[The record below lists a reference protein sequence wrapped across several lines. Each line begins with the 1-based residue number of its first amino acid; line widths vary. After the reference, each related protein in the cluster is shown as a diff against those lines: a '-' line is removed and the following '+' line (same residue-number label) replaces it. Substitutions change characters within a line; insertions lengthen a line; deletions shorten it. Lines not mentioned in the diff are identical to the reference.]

1 MESQLLADF
10 GASLNRGFGMGYTRF
25 SRATRFSLHLLA
37 ALGLTM
43 ISSHTMAW
51 FFDVGNS
58 GPAKP
63 YVADSFQDGVI
74 SIAVQLEKNMVIAPM
89 NSKLMIANFVSL
101 QDLNETSAFGKL
113 ASANLMH
120 ELQIRNWNI
129 MDPLFTRD
137 LYVGPTGEFA
147 LSRDPKRLPGSL
159 PSLEI
164 IAGTYQTTADSIIL
178 NVRMINAHTSA
189 VISTAQVIFPKNQ
202 VTNALVAQPPVMPIL
217 SLAK

>member
-1 MESQLLADF
+1 MVYSWL
-10 GASLNRGFGMGYTRF
+10 
-25 SRATRFSLHLLA
+25 SRTKRFSLHLLA
-37 ALGLTM
+37 GLFLAM
-43 ISSHTMAW
+43 ISSQSMAW
-51 FFDVGNS
+51 FFDIGNS

-63 YVADSFQDGVI
+63 YVADSIQDGVI
-74 SIAVQLEKNMVIAPM
+74 SIAVQLEKNMAISPAI
-89 NSKLMIANFVSL
+89 SKLMIANFVSL

-137 LYVGPTGEFA
+137 LYIGPTGEFA
-147 LSRDPKRLPGSL
+147 LSRDPKRIPGSL

-178 NVRMINAHTSA
+178 NVRMINAHSSA
-189 VISTAQVIFPKNQ
+189 VISTAQVTFPKSQ
-202 VTNALVAQPPVMPIL
+202 IINALIAQPPVMPIL

>member
-1 MESQLLADF
+1 MNYCWLSRAKRFSLQLLA
-10 GASLNRGFGMGYTRF
+10 GIG
-25 SRATRFSLHLLA
+25 LA
-37 ALGLTM
+37 I
-43 ISSHTMAW
+43 ISSQSMAW
-51 FFDVGNS
+51 FFDLGNS
-58 GPAKP
+58 GPDKP
-63 YVADSFQDGVI
+63 YVAESLQDGVI
-74 SIAVQLEKNMVIAPM
+74 SIAQQLEKNMVMAPLS
-89 NSKLMIANFVSL
+89 SKLMIANFVSL

-137 LYVGPTGEFA
+137 LYIGPTGEFA

-164 IAGTYQTTADSIIL
+164 ITGTYQTTTDSIIL
-178 NVRMINAHTSA
+178 NVRMVNAHTSA
-189 VISTAQVIFPKNQ
+189 VISTAQVTFPKNQ
-202 VTNALVAQPPVMPIL
+202 VTNALVAQPAVMPML

>member
-1 MESQLLADF
+1 MNYCWL
-10 GASLNRGFGMGYTRF
+10 
-25 SRATRFSLHLLA
+25 SRAKRITLHLLA
-37 ALGLTM
+37 GLGLTM
-43 ISSHTMAW
+43 IGSQSMAW
-51 FFDVGNS
+51 PFDFGNT

-74 SIAVQLEKNMVIAPM
+74 SIAEQLEKNMVMAPTS
-89 NSKLMIANFVSL
+89 SKLMIANFVSL
-101 QDLNETSAFGKL
+101 QDFNETSAFGKL

-120 ELQIRNWNI
+120 ELQIRKWNI

-137 LYVGPTGEFA
+137 LYIGPTGEFA

-178 NVRMINAHTSA
+178 NVRIINAHSSA
-189 VISTAQVIFPKNQ
+189 VISTAQVTFPKNQ
-202 VTNALVAQPPVMPIL
+202 VINSLVAQPPVMPIL